1 MKSLKGLR
9 IAFIAGTLGQGG
21 AERQLFY
28 MVKAL
33 TEHGACPQVLC
44 LTRGEFWEDKIRSL
58 KVPVVWVGQS
68 PSRLIRLLRILQE
81 LKRQP
86 VDIVQ
91 SQHFYTNLYA
101 VAAARILGLREIGAI
116 RNDGFS
122 EVQENGRW
130 LGRLSL
136 QTPRIIAANS
146 KQGIQ
151 NAVKLGVS
159 PKRLFFLP
167 NVVDTNYFL
176 PKTVRNSHQVR
187 LLSVGRLTHQKRI
200 DRFLN
205 VLAKVRSVAEVP
217 ISGIIVGE
225 GPLRPALEQQARELG
240 LLPDGVMFLGQ
251 VSDMRPI
258 YWEADIL
265 VLTSDHE
272 GTPNVVLE
280 AMSSGLPAVATK
292 VGGVPEVVQ
301 NGLTGYLT
309 PPDDENSMVEALLR
323 LAHQPSLRAEMGAS
337 GRAYVEQHHSLRQ
350 LPFWLKKL
358 YEEVLA

>member
-1 MKSLKGLR
+1 
-9 IAFIAGTLGQGG
+9 
-21 AERQLFY
+21 
-28 MVKAL
+28 
-33 TEHGACPQVLC
+33 
-44 LTRGEFWEDKIRSL
+44 
-58 KVPVVWVGQS
+58 
-68 PSRLIRLLRILQE
+68 
-81 LKRQP
+81 
-86 VDIVQ
+86 
-91 SQHFYTNLYA
+91 
-101 VAAARILGLREIGAI
+101 
-116 RNDGFS
+116 
-122 EVQENGRW
+122 
-130 LGRLSL
+130 
-136 QTPRIIAANS
+136 
-146 KQGIQ
+146 
-151 NAVKLGVS
+151 
-159 PKRLFFLP
+159 
-167 NVVDTNYFL
+167 VDTDYFL

-217 ISGIIVGE
+217 VSGIIVGD
-225 GPLRPALEQQARELG
+225 GPLRLALEQQARELG
-240 LLPDGVMFLGQ
+240 LLPDGVIFLGQ

-272 GTPNVVLE
+272 GTPHVVLE
-280 AMSSGLPAVATK
+280 AMSSGLPVVATK

-337 GRAYVEQHHSLRQ
+337 GRAYVGQNHSFRQ